1 MAKSCIWTAI
11 WACATWAATAAAET
25 NVDAQGTAVLRD
37 HLEIGARIVRF
48 DLKDTERE
56 ASSGRPSN
64 FNLEGNFIGSL
75 WGLEEIQDYVPRLYA
90 QYAFIPDLGIGITY
104 DHLGAKTLDWGDL
117 YATSIVGDGDLEIWG
132 PLVYLF
138 MRYSNSTP
146 VRPYAELGAAY
157 YFASFDETAEWATTA
172 PGYRFEVDD
181 TLGFYLACGLD
192 VALHE
197 SWHVDLYM
205 RYLYGA
211 EVDARA
217 YFKPGA
223 TPGRTG
229 SFPLDYIMA
238 GAGLAHSF

>member
-1 MAKSCIWTAI
+1 MARFCFWVALG
-11 WACATWAATAAAET
+11 ACGAWAATATAET
-25 NVDAQGTAVLRD
+25 NDDARGTAALRD

-48 DLKDTERE
+48 DLKDTQRD
-56 ASSGRPSN
+56 ARSGRPSN
-64 FNLEGNFIGSL
+64 FNVEGNFIGSL

-117 YATSIVGDGDLEIWG
+117 YASTIEGDGDLEVWG
-132 PLVYLF
+132 PMVYLF

-146 VRPYAELGAAY
+146 VRPYAELGGAY
-157 YFASFDETAEWATTA
+157 YFAQFHESAEWIGGN

-181 TLGFYLACGLD
+181 AFGVYLACGVD
-192 VALHE
+192 VALQE
-197 SWHVDLYM
+197 SWHMDVYL

-223 TPGRTG
+223 KAGRTG